1 MAKGEPLCCVSASP
15 RSRHAQRSHCSTI
28 ILSGGK
34 HSAADVVASR
44 KPTSPRPN
52 YCGRCL
58 MSATSRRTR
67 RRSRMSARP
76 DCKFQLT
83 EASSTTPQCCPLAES
98 LRLLLC
104 CIRMPSIFRASP
116 LPSALPGVN
125 PQAMEATPGGFSLE
139 IAGRASDRPCAT
151 QKLKCPLLPFYVRS
165 CPEIGHWVSK
175 QCRSLRARSAI
186 FHCGKVGR
194 VLADNSATR
203 AFDSPVDFGT
213 ERHEV
218 DWLRQ

>member
-1 MAKGEPLCCVSASP
+1 MASAKAADSAIAHRAAILGGLARSSRGPDPARSWSLFPTQLGARESTSAMAKGEPLCCVSASP

-28 ILSGGK
+28 ILPGGK

-98 LRLLLC
+98 LRLLAG
-104 CIRMPSIFRASP
+104 CIRMPSIFRAFP
-116 LPSALPGVN
+116 TPQCARPG
-125 PQAMEATPGGFSLE
+125 
-139 IAGRASDRPCAT
+139 
-151 QKLKCPLLPFYVRS
+151 
-165 CPEIGHWVSK
+165 
-175 QCRSLRARSAI
+175 
-186 FHCGKVGR
+186 
-194 VLADNSATR
+194 
-203 AFDSPVDFGT
+203 
-213 ERHEV
+213 
-218 DWLRQ
+218 